1 MQSRFVCPG
10 CGAVNRAPAGKS
22 GARCGRC
29 KAPLD
34 TSGTPLA
41 VTDEELD
48 RLLAQSSVPVLIDF
62 WAAWCPPCR
71 AVAPL
76 LEELA
81 RRHAGRLLVAKVD
94 TDRHQRRASELRVQ
108 AIPTLALYAGG
119 SLVHQSAGARPLNE
133 LEALVA
139 PYLKSDREGP

>member
-1 MQSRFVCPG
+1 METQFVCIQ
-10 CGAVNRAPAGKS
+10 CGAVNRAPVGKG

-29 KAPLD
+29 KEPLD
-34 TSGTPLA
+34 TSGHPLA
-41 VTDEELD
+41 VDDEQLE

-81 RRHAGRLLVAKVD
+81 RRHAGRLVVAKVD
-94 TDRHQRRASELRVQ
+94 TDRHQRHASRLRVQ
-108 AIPTLALYAGG
+108 AIPTLAIYDRGA
-119 SLVHQSAGARPLNE
+119 LVHQSAGARALPD
-133 LEALVA
+133 LEALVT
-139 PYLKSDREGP
+139 PHLHET